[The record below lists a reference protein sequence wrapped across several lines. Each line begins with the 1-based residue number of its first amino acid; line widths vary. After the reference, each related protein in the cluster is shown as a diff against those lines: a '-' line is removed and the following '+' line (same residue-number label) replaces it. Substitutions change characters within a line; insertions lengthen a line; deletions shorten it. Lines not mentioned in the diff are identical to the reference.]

1 MGESTQANSSSGL
14 ILHWLNSLES
24 KATVVVHVA
33 VSCFRQ
39 DKNPARMKAVLVTA
53 ITQLSLSAQ
62 VCNPDNLHFVINK
75 LLNKK
80 LITAMKRG
88 KINSTVAL

>member
-53 ITQLSLSAQ
+53 ITQLSLSVQ
-62 VCNPDNLHFVINK
+62 VFSTAV
-75 LLNKK
+75 
-80 LITAMKRG
+80 LIGDTK
-88 KINSTVAL
+88 NVQTETL